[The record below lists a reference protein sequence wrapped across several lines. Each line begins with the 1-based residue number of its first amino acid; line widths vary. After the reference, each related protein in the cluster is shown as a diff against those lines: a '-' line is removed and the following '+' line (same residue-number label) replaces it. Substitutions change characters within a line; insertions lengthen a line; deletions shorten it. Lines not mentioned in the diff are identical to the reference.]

1 VILAHLGHGPWTFL
15 LIAFLYLSLAAGIGV
30 GMMIGRRN
38 QRGPRQDAVVRR
50 IHSS

>member
-1 VILAHLGHGPWTFL
+1 MMLAHVGHAPWSIL

-30 GMMIGRRN
+30 GMLIGRRN
-38 QRGPRQDAVVRR
+38 QRPARQDAVVRR